1 MYYQFDRY
9 GRYLTLTQEDCRA
22 ITEWINECF
31 VGGSAPFPLSGVI
44 PAADYK
50 FVIDYNTDV
59 EFVDNRDLKAP
70 GEMAKYNQE
79 TNAARNK
86 EKGKTKVAARADKTL
101 PDGDFTRDDLKA
113 LGYGPKAIS
122 NLLRDKLIVDTKR
135 RTPERKYIYRKNF
148 V

>member
-1 MYYQFDRY
+1 MYYQFDYY

-22 ITEWINECF
+22 ITEWINEYF

-50 FVIDYNTDV
+50 FLIDYQTDV
-59 EFVDNRDLKAP
+59 EFVDHRGLKAP
-70 GEMAKYNQE
+70 GEMAKFNPE
-79 TNAARNK
+79 NNARRHK